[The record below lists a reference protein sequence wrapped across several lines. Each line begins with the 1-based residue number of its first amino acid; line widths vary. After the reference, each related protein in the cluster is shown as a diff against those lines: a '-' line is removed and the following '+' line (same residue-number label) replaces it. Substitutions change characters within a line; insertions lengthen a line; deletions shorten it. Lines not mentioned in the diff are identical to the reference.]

1 MSGGSVEDNANGRE
15 EAAIPDDRDIG
26 RPLALRDHELRPPAP
41 AAVHAGRHSSARW
54 AQYFWLLLWPAL
66 YFVTRKAAATRPA

>member
-1 MSGGSVEDNANGRE
+1 VIFLLSMPV
-15 EAAIPDDRDIG
+15 AI
-26 RPLALRDHELRPPAP
+26 L
-41 AAVHAGRHSSARW
+41 SARW